1 MGKRSQGR
9 EIAILALFSQFVCES
24 ESSVW
29 KDTLDF
35 IQAELFP
42 VPEIRQDVVYQT
54 DPAETIDETDAGEDE
69 EGTSLIPQ
77 RFSESEPLNESPLDP
92 VETLPGSPD
101 ESVVEVSVLQDD
113 ELSDLKE
120 SLDFAAELCE
130 AVSAKISVLDP
141 RIQKHLQ
148 KWDLKRIG
156 VMEKTILRLAAYE
169 LLETRKIAPEVVIA
183 EAVKLSLEYCQDNSH
198 KFINGVLA
206 SLLLEI
212 RPEGSS
218 ATQVFDFG
226 SYEEE

>member
-1 MGKRSQGR
+1 M
-9 EIAILALFSQFVCES
+9 
-24 ESSVW
+24 W

-42 VPEIRQDVVYQT
+42 VPEVRQDVVFQP
-54 DPAETIDETDAGEDE
+54 DPADAAADLIDEADTNEDE
-69 EGTSLIPQ
+69 VGSVLIPQ
-77 RFSESEPLNESPLDP
+77 RFSESEPLNGPPVDP
-92 VETLPGSPD
+92 AETPQDSLD

-141 RIQKHLQ
+141 MIQKHLQ

-169 LLETRKIAPEVVIA
+169 LLETRQIAPEVVIA

-212 RPEGSS
+212 RPTDSS

-226 SYEEE
+226 SYDEE